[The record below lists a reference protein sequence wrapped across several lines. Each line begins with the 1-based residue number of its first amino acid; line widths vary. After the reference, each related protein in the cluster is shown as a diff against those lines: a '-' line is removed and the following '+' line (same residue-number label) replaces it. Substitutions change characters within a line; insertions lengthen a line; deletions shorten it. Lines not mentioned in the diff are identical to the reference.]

1 MAKKN
6 DHVES
11 YKEFVKKLAE
21 SQKPITKSSQFENL
35 AKCQTNLTSEAQV
48 AKCRIRSKRKSRQ
61 VPDQASQF
69 SQGHKLAEILKVN
82 GKFWVESRLVHQI
95 FLHIPLLS
103 GARCARVVTCRCFSA
118 FTAQHERLFEN
129 GGNLSASF

>member
-1 MAKKN
+1 MAKFNQWPSAKMVKFVFQMANGINGQKN

-21 SQKPITKSSQFENL
+21 SKKPITKSSQVENL

-48 AKCRIRSKRKSRQ
+48 AKCRIR
-61 VPDQASQF
+61 VPDQVSQF

-82 GKFWVESRLVHQI
+82 GKFWVESRLVNEI
-95 FLHIPLLS
+95 FLHDPLLS
-103 GARCARVVTCRCFSA
+103 GAR
-118 FTAQHERLFEN
+118 
-129 GGNLSASF
+129 